1 MARFTD
7 ISYLELGKYMRA
19 LIRDPDLIAKVKSGE
34 IDLKQELAEFMTPR
48 GHSWEDI
55 EIVPHFDEAKVVHIV
70 FPFTGDVEESIA
82 AITGGEDYR
91 WPQHYDEDPS
101 TVTAATAE
109 GEEDCEG
116 GEAEA
121 AAGETLAEK
130 RERLYHCR
138 LGDYVMARCR

>member
-19 LIRDPDLIAKVKSGE
+19 LIRDPDRIEKIKSGE
-34 IDLKQELAEFMTPR
+34 IDLKQDLAEFMTPR
-48 GHSWEDI
+48 GHTWDDI

-91 WPQHYDEDPS
+91 WPQHYEEDPS
-101 TVTAATAE
+101 SVSGAAAE
-109 GEEDCEG
+109 GEE
-116 GEAEA
+116 AEP
-121 AAGETLAEK
+121 GETLAEK